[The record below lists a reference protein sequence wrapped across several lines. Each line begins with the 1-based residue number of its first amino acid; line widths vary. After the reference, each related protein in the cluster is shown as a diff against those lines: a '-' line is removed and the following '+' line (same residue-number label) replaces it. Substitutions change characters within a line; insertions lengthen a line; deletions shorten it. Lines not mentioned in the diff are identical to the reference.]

1 MLSQAVEEA
10 SQGNNPNPQGAVMSA
25 TRGILTPYKLI
36 NDETLSASRTTKTVF
51 CIETQEVLFDIQ
63 WANGVGADF
72 VVTIEYDRSNDD
84 WVDVGISST
93 PIAISGASGTHRII
107 LNPNIFQRLR
117 AVFTRNAGSADITCT
132 VSGKGT

>member
-1 MLSQAVEEA
+1 
-10 SQGNNPNPQGAVMSA
+10 MSA
-25 TRGILTPYKLI
+25 TRGILLPFKLVD
-36 NDETLSASRTTKTVF
+36 DETLSASRTTKTVF
-51 CIETQEVLFDIQ
+51 CTETQEVLFDIQ
-63 WANGVGADF
+63 WANGVAADF
-72 VVTIEYDRSNDD
+72 VVTIEYDRSKSEDD

-107 LNPNIFQRLR
+107 LNPNIFHRLR